1 MVQHLY
7 KLSKKQFKVI
17 FFITVAVILY
27 KALIPSVGEPL
38 FYFKNMDKV
47 LHASAFF
54 VLSFLLNRSSSSIHT
69 RIRNILALLGFGIFI
84 EIAQSFTGY
93 RDASVADVFA
103 DLTGILLF
111 QFSYSFFK
119 FRQYLKTKKISI
131 TPLSQKFG

>member
-1 MVQHLY
+1 MVQYLY

-17 FFITVAVILY
+17 FFITVTVILY

-38 FYFKNMDKV
+38 FHFENMDKV

-54 VLSFLLNRSSSSIHT
+54 VLSFLLNRSSSSIHK

-111 QFSYSFFK
+111 QFTYSFFK
-119 FRQYLKTKKISI
+119 FKQYLKTKKISI